1 MMSWSS
7 IQAMTLTNPPQR
19 PQISISIL
27 KTRLSLWAHV
37 IAAWRSAGEL
47 SYSVLVVHNYAG
59 RRHQYNSGCT
69 WLSPS
74 GHTPSEPVAV
84 DDVYC
89 R

>member
-7 IQAMTLTNPPQR
+7 IQRFGVPTMTLTHPPQR
-19 PQISISIL
+19 PQISIWPRAPSLDAAHQFTLSIL

-47 SYSVLVVHNYAG
+47 SSL
-59 RRHQYNSGCT
+59 
-69 WLSPS
+69 LSIVFVPL
-74 GHTPSEPVAV
+74 P
-84 DDVYC
+84 